1 MIRLF
6 LCMIMVILST
16 RTALAETTPSAHN
29 SAVSDKFTLDIGI
42 FYANSDSNLI
52 VTNPNTGGTF
62 PIDFEDELLLAEEQY
77 LPYFEFTYSF
87 NQRHNIYLDWK
98 SLDRKADTETVSQ
111 DFILEDIDGKDYL
124 IETGAKLSTELN
136 IDILRI
142 GYGYD
147 IWQGTHYAM
156 GVSIGLHTMFIE
168 TAFKGTI
175 GICVPDSTLTSLC
188 NNAVTTP
195 EVIDETI
202 TAPLPDIG
210 VYGSYEFY
218 PDWTFAAHAQYF
230 AIKYDDV
237 DGSLIDIRLGVEA
250 KISDNWS
257 LKLAYNYY
265 DVDVTIE
272 KTRNVGAIE
281 QRTFDYNI
289 NYSFTGPMFAVSYIF

>member
-1 MIRLF
+1 MIRSFICIVL
-6 LCMIMVILST
+6 LILGT
-16 RTALAETTPSAHN
+16 RTAAAETELSTNN
-29 SAVSDKFTLDIGI
+29 STVTDKYTLDIGM
-42 FYANSDSNLI
+42 FYANSDSNFI
-52 VTNPNTGGTF
+52 ATNPKTGGTF
-62 PIDFEDELLLAEEQY
+62 PVDFEDELLLAEEQY
-77 LPYFEFTYSF
+77 LPYFEFTFSF
-87 NQRHNIYLDWK
+87 NQRHSIYIDWK
-98 SLDRKADTETVSQ
+98 SLDRKADTETVSE

-124 IETGAKLSTELN
+124 IETGAKLNTELN

-147 IWQGTHYAM
+147 IWQGTHYAV
-156 GVSIGLHTMFIE
+156 GVSVGIHTMFIE

-188 NNAVTTP
+188 NDAVATP
-195 EVIDETI
+195 EVIDDTL

-210 VYGSYEFY
+210 LYGSYEFY
-218 PDWTFAAHAQYF
+218 PGWTFDAHAQYF

-250 KISDNWS
+250 KVCDNWS

-272 KTRNVGAIE
+272 KTRNVGNIE

-289 NYSFTGPMFAVSYIF
+289 NYSFTGPMFAVSYVF